1 MVQISDIFDN
11 PSPSNDVFFQAL
23 LFRTPPNF
31 SVTLLSH
38 FKSHITTPKQCN
50 LVKFCSHSVKE
61 GGIWGTTEKKSSLN
75 SHAFGNGEKKA
86 TAYQKNV
93 AE

>member
-11 PSPSNDVFFQAL
+11 PSPSNDVFFKAL

-38 FKSHITTPKQCN
+38 FKSLITTPKQCN
-50 LVKFCSHSVKE
+50 LVKFCSHTVKE
-61 GGIWGTTEKKSSLN
+61 GGIWGSTEKKSSLS
-75 SHAFGNGEKKA
+75 SHAFGNSEKK
-86 TAYQKNV
+86 TTTCQKNV
-93 AE
+93 A